1 MQKILEL
8 KIGRYLVKVGKF
20 PDGFRFSIFSQD
32 KSLFGKG
39 VEATEESAIE
49 AARALIST
57 HNLNQQANRI
67 NGIPTAKEFAEA
79 LTAIKPSDAHWD
91 MLKAHYNA
99 PGKKLTSTQL
109 ATVAGYE
116 HLSVAN
122 MQYGVLGH
130 KLSDYLDYEPLGKYK
145 NGDPLWITILVDHA
159 GESFEDDT
167 GHYKHELRKEVAEA
181 LEILGAT

>member
-1 MQKILEL
+1 MQNIKVL
-8 KIGRYLVKVGKF
+8 KIGRYEVKVGKF
-20 PDGFRFSIFSQD
+20 PDGFRFNVFNHD
-32 KSLFGKG
+32 KSLFDKG
-39 VEATEESAIE
+39 VEETEDAAVE
-49 AARALIST
+49 AAKMLISK
-57 HNLNQQANRI
+57 QQKEKISKRI
-67 NGIPTAKEFAEA
+67 AGVPTATEFAEA

-122 MQYGVLGH
+122 AQYGVLGH
-130 KLSDYLDYEPLGKYK
+130 KLSDYLNYEPLGKYK

-167 GHYKHELRKEVAEA
+167 GHHKHELRNEVAEA
-181 LEILGAT
+181 LEILGAI

>member
-1 MQKILEL
+1 MDIQEIKIS
-8 KIGRYLVKVGKF
+8 RYVVRVGKF
-20 PDGFRFSIFSQD
+20 PDGFRFRIFNQD
-32 KSLFGKG
+32 KSTFGKG

-49 AARALIST
+49 VAKSMISN

-159 GESFEDDT
+159 GTSFENDT
-167 GHYKHELRKEVAEA
+167 GHYKHELRTEVAEA
-181 LEILGAT
+181 LEILGEI

>member
-1 MQKILEL
+1 MQKIQEV

-20 PDGFRFSIFSQD
+20 PDGFRFNIFNHD

-39 VEATEESAIE
+39 VEATEENAVK
-49 AARALIST
+49 AAQALIST
-57 HNLNQQANRI
+57 HNLNQQANRV
-67 NGIPTAKEFAEA
+67 NGIPTAMEFADA
-79 LTAIKPSDAHWD
+79 LTAIKPSDAHWV

-99 PGKKLTSTQL
+99 PGKKLTSAQL
-109 ATVAGYE
+109 AKVAGYE

-130 KLSDYLDYEPLGKYK
+130 KLSDYLNYEPLGKYK

-159 GESFEDDT
+159 GQSFEDDT
-167 GHYKHELRKEVAEA
+167 GHYKHELRDELAEA

>member
-1 MQKILEL
+1 MQKIQEL
-8 KIGRYLVKVGKF
+8 QIGRYLVKVGKF

-39 VEATEESAIE
+39 VEVTEESAIE

-122 MQYGVLGH
+122 IQYGVAWSQIIWLL
-130 KLSDYLDYEPLGKYK
+130 KLWTPGKIQKWWPL
-145 NGDPLWITILVDHA
+145 
-159 GESFEDDT
+159 
-167 GHYKHELRKEVAEA
+167 
-181 LEILGAT
+181 

>member
-1 MQKILEL
+1 MKNIKEV
-8 KIGRYLVKVGKF
+8 KIGRYTVRLGQF
-20 PDGFRFSIFSQD
+20 PDGYRYNIFNQD

-39 VEATEESAIE
+39 IEATEETAIDSAKSQ
-49 AARALIST
+49 ISQHT
-57 HNLNQQANRI
+57 LKQQSNRI
-67 NGIPTAKEFAEA
+67 NGIPTPKEFAEA
-79 LTAIKPSDAHWD
+79 LTAVQPSEAHWN

-99 PGKKLTSTQL
+99 PGRKMTSTQL
-109 ATVAGYE
+109 AKIAGYE

-130 KLSDYLDYEPLGKYK
+130 KLSDYLNYEPLGKYK
-145 NGDPLWITILVDHA
+145 NGDPLWITILVHHD

-167 GHYKHELRKEVAEA
+167 GHYKHELRTEVADA